1 MTKLRIQVTLYLFVL
16 AAAGAVFSNA
26 GSSGTVTRGM
36 ADTRSS
42 FTDKT
47 AVLTADGGDPVPR
60 PPMVGL
66 VA

>member
-1 MTKLRIQVTLYLFVL
+1 MTKLRIQGALYMFVL
-16 AAAGAVFSNA
+16 SAAVTVFSDA

-36 ADTRSS
+36 ADLRSS
-42 FTDKT
+42 FTDKA

-66 VA
+66 AA